1 VDSPGIMVA
10 TRTNQT
16 NSDKACTLE
25 IGQPAGWPIFLVLD
39 GQNFWRSALY
49 RPVRGCNPACRG
61 RQRISGEGVL
71 MRESR
76 AISLGVH
83 SHGKL

>member
-39 GQNFWRSALY
+39 GQNFWRSAST
-49 RPVRGCNPACRG
+49 VRCGGATRLAGDARG
-61 RQRISGEGVL
+61 FLAKVS
-71 MRESR
+71 
-76 AISLGVH
+76 
-83 SHGKL
+83 